1 MQIEF
6 NWATSCW
13 VCSARGTEEE
23 TSWTESHARR
33 CVSTARRL
41 SPVRTTSPSAAATR
55 SHCRVSEHRDNSR
68 RNYVTAQQW
77 VNIAQDR
84 PTGGEWPGP
93 LCIPMAKEI
102 HLRPFCV
109 FVLCVCLQTSRLK
122 SLLTITRIRSYTIQW
137 TPSMCTSRH
146 HNCVS

>member
-13 VCSARGTEEE
+13 VCSARRTEEE

-55 SHCRVSEHRDNSR
+55 SHSRVSEHRDNSR

-84 PTGGEWPGP
+84 PTEGEWPGRWQKRFTCVRFVC
-93 LCIPMAKEI
+93 L
-102 HLRPFCV
+102 FSV
-109 FVLCVCLQTSRLK
+109 FVCSSKLSKLK
-122 SLLTITRIRSYTIQW
+122 SLLITRIQSSTIQW
-137 TPSMCTSRH
+137 TPPMCTSRH